1 MQMNITFRQ
10 FGASDSLKEYA
21 REKVDRVN
29 RLLDRA
35 GEAHV
40 VLSLERH
47 LHHADITIHSGSW
60 VLRGREKSED
70 MYASIDL
77 AMDKIERQLRRY
89 KDKLKT
95 HHGRE
100 RVHHRQDLMNQ
111 LGRVRHAVFEMP
123 EEPVEAAPEA
133 PQTEAK
139 VAPSAVVAQA
149 TALAQAAKPI
159 TDESSARMLRTTHLT
174 VKQLTVEEAV
184 MQMNLMNNDFY
195 VFHNAETKAM
205 SVVYRRKDGQY
216 GLIEPHAPE
225 PEPASAAR

>member
-100 RVHHRQDLMNQ
+100 RVHHRQGLVQQ
-111 LGRVRHAVFEMP
+111 LSRVRHAVFDMP
-123 EEPVEAAPEA
+123 DEHHEEAAAEPASQAQSLRAAASA
-133 PQTEAK
+133 PTTEN
-139 VAPSAVVAQA
+139 P
-149 TALAQAAKPI
+149 AAKS
-159 TDESSARMLRTTHLT
+159 DVSSAHRVLRTTHLT
-174 VKQLTVEEAV
+174 VQPMKVDEAV

-195 VFHNAETKAM
+195 VFHNVDSDAM
-205 SVVYRRKDGQY
+205 SVLYRRKDGQY
-216 GLIEPHAPE
+216 GLIEPHE
-225 PEPASAAR
+225 PQANP

>member
-10 FGASDSLKEYA
+10 FGTSDSLKEYA
-21 REKVDRVN
+21 REKVERVN

-111 LGRVRHAVFEMP
+111 LSRVRHAVFEMP
-123 EEPVEAAPEA
+123 EDQQGEAVPESPA
-133 PQTEAK
+133 SGPQA
-139 VAPSAVVAQA
+139 APSAPAPK
-149 TALAQAAKPI
+149 AAKQEDTSP
-159 TDESSARMLRTTHLT
+159 RMLRTTPLT
-174 VKQLTVEEAV
+174 VKQLKVEDAV
-184 MQMNLMNNDFY
+184 MQMNLMDNDFY
-195 VFHNAETKAM
+195 VFHNVESNSM
-205 SVVYRRKDGQY
+205 CVVYRRKDGQY
-216 GLIEPHAPE
+216 GLIEPHE
-225 PEPASAAR
+225 PEAPAAAAGR

>member
-47 LHHADITIHSGSW
+47 LHHADITIHSGAW

-89 KDKLKT
+89 KDKLKS
-95 HHGRE
+95 HHGKE
-100 RVHHRQDLMNQ
+100 RVHHRQELVNQ
-111 LGRVRHAVFEMP
+111 LSRVRHAVFEMSGD
-123 EEPVEAAPEA
+123 EIVEAQAPI
-133 PQTEAK
+133 
-139 VAPSAVVAQA
+139 QA
-149 TALAQAAKPI
+149 TASVQPEAEGSLP
-159 TDESSARMLRTTHLT
+159 RMLRTTHLT
-174 VKQLTVEEAV
+174 VKQLKVEEAV

-195 VFHNAETKAM
+195 VFHNVDTEAM
-205 SVVYRRKDGQY
+205 CVLYRRKDGQY
-216 GLIEPHAPE
+216 GLIEPHE
-225 PEPASAAR
+225 PEVAPAAAAGAR

>member
-10 FGASDSLKEYA
+10 FGTSDSLKEYA

-29 RLLDRA
+29 KLLDRA

-100 RVHHRQDLMNQ
+100 RVHHRQDLVNQ
-111 LGRVRHAVFEMP
+111 LSRVRHAVFEMP
-123 EEPVEAAPEA
+123 GEEPYNPDPE
-133 PQTEAK
+133 PKTQQAK
-139 VAPSAVVAQA
+139 PAPSVQA
-149 TALAQAAKPI
+149 TPAEPASEP
-159 TDESSARMLRTTHLT
+159 RVLRTTHLT
-174 VKQLTVEEAV
+174 VKHLKVEEAV

-195 VFHNAETKAM
+195 VFHNEETNAM
-205 SVVYRRKDGQY
+205 SVLYRRKDGQY
-216 GLIEPHAPE
+216 GLIEPHE
-225 PEPASAAR
+225 PTANP

>member
-47 LHHADITIHSGSW
+47 LHHADITIHSGTW

-89 KDKLKT
+89 KDKLKS

-100 RVHHRQDLMNQ
+100 KVHHRQDLMNQ
-111 LGRVRHAVFEMP
+111 LSRVRHAVFEMP
-123 EEPVEAAPEA
+123 EDDQAPPETQTNGAHAATTAQA
-133 PQTEAK
+133 PQDDS
-139 VAPSAVVAQA
+139 P
-149 TALAQAAKPI
+149 
-159 TDESSARMLRTTHLT
+159 RMLRTTHLT
-174 VKQLTVEEAV
+174 VKQLKVEDAV

-195 VFHNAETKAM
+195 VFHNVETNAM
-205 SVVYRRKDGQY
+205 SVLYRRKDGQY
-216 GLIEPHAPE
+216 GLIEPHE
-225 PEPASAAR
+225 PEAAAAAAAAR

>member
-10 FGASDSLKEYA
+10 FGTSDSLKEYA

-60 VLRGREKSED
+60 ILRGREKSED

-100 RVHHRQDLMNQ
+100 RVHHRQELVDQ
-111 LGRVRHAVFEMP
+111 LSRSVRHAVFDMP
-123 EEPVEAAPEA
+123 EELEAAPAA
-133 PQTEAK
+133 P
-139 VAPSAVVAQA
+139 VAQKA
-149 TALAQAAKPI
+149 PAAEPSK
-159 TDESSARMLRTTHLT
+159 DESTHRVLRTTHLT
-174 VKQLTVEEAV
+174 VKAMQVDEAV

-195 VFHNAETKAM
+195 VFHNVESNAM
-205 SVVYRRKDGQY
+205 CVLYRRKDGQY
-216 GLIEPHAPE
+216 GLIEPHEPPAP
-225 PEPASAAR
+225 

>member
-10 FGASDSLKEYA
+10 FGTSDSLKEYA
-21 REKVDRVN
+21 KEKVERVN

-89 KDKLKT
+89 KDKLKS

-100 RVHHRQDLMNQ
+100 RVHHRQELMNQ
-111 LGRVRHAVFEMP
+111 LSRVRHAVFEMP
-123 EEPVEAAPEA
+123 EEREEGASQAEAASSAPASEA
-133 PQTEAK
+133 
-139 VAPSAVVAQA
+139 
-149 TALAQAAKPI
+149 AA
-159 TDESSARMLRTTHLT
+159 ESSPRMLRTTHLT
-174 VKQLTVEEAV
+174 VKPMKVDEAV

-195 VFHNAETKAM
+195 VFHNVETNAM
-205 SVVYRRKDGQY
+205 SVLYRRKDGQY

-225 PEPASAAR
+225 GQAPTGGR

>member
-10 FGASDSLKEYA
+10 FGTSDSLKEYA

-29 RLLDRA
+29 KLLDRA

-100 RVHHRQDLMNQ
+100 RVHHRQDLVNQ
-111 LGRVRHAVFEMP
+111 LSRVRHAVFEMP
-123 EEPVEAAPEA
+123 GEEEYNASEPQQQARPATPATPATPAAA
-133 PQTEAK
+133 LQQTARAEQ
-139 VAPSAVVAQA
+139 PSDPRV
-149 TALAQAAKPI
+149 
-159 TDESSARMLRTTHLT
+159 LRTTHLT
-174 VKQLTVEEAV
+174 VKQMKVEEAV

-195 VFHNAETKAM
+195 VFHNVGTNAM
-205 SVVYRRKDGQY
+205 SVLYRRKDGQY
-216 GLIEPHAPE
+216 GLIEPHE
-225 PEPASAAR
+225 PTANP

>member
-89 KDKLKT
+89 KDKLKS

-100 RVHHRQDLMNQ
+100 KVHHRQDLMNQ
-111 LGRVRHAVFEMP
+111 LSRVRHAVFEMP
-123 EEPVEAAPEA
+123 EEMQDAAAPEA
-133 PQTEAK
+133 P
-139 VAPSAVVAQA
+139 S
-149 TALAQAAKPI
+149 AQAAPAPEP
-159 TDESSARMLRTTHLT
+159 TQPAESSHRVLRTTHLT
-174 VKQLTVEEAV
+174 VKQLKVEDAV
-184 MQMNLMNNDFY
+184 MQMNLMNTDFY
-195 VFHNAETKAM
+195 VFHNAETNSM
-205 SVVYRRKDGQY
+205 CVVYRRKDGAY
-216 GLIEPHAPE
+216 GLIEPHAPDAA
-225 PEPASAAR
+225 PAAAAGR

>member
-89 KDKLKT
+89 KDKLKS

-100 RVHHRQDLMNQ
+100 KVHHRQDLMNQ
-111 LGRVRHAVFEMP
+111 LSRVRHAVFELP
-123 EEPVEAAPEA
+123 EEQHEEASPAAENLAQTVAAAPPPES
-133 PQTEAK
+133 AK
-139 VAPSAVVAQA
+139 QPESAHRV
-149 TALAQAAKPI
+149 
-159 TDESSARMLRTTHLT
+159 LRTTHLT
-174 VKQLTVEEAV
+174 VKQLKVEDAV

-195 VFHNAETKAM
+195 VFQNAETNSM
-205 SVVYRRKDGQY
+205 CVVYRRKDGQY

-225 PEPASAAR
+225 AGAAAAAK

>member
-1 MQMNITFRQ
+1 MQLNITFRQ
-10 FGASDSLKEYA
+10 FGSSDALREYA
-21 REKVDRVN
+21 REKVERVN

-60 VLRGREKSED
+60 VLRGRDKSED

-89 KDKLKT
+89 KDKLKS

-111 LGRVRHAVFEMP
+111 LSRVRHAIFEMP
-123 EEPVEAAPEA
+123 EELENLEDSEAAAPQAEA
-133 PQTEAK
+133 PA
-139 VAPSAVVAQA
+139 APSAA
-149 TALAQAAKPI
+149 P
-159 TDESSARMLRTTHLT
+159 RMVRTSHLE
-174 VKQLTVEEAV
+174 VKAMSVDEAV
-184 MQMNLMNNDFY
+184 MQMNLMDNDFY
-195 VFHNAETKAM
+195 VFHSVETNAM
-205 SVVYRRKDGQY
+205 SIIYRRKDGQY
-216 GLIEPHAPE
+216 GLIEPHSSS
-225 PEPASAAR
+225 ASAPAPTP

>member
-1 MQMNITFRQ
+1 MQLNITFRQ

-47 LHHADITIHSGSW
+47 LHHADITIHSGAW
-60 VLRGREKSED
+60 ILRGREKSDD

-89 KDKLKT
+89 RDKLKS
-95 HHGRE
+95 HHGKE
-100 RVHHRQDLMNQ
+100 KVHHRQDLVNN
-111 LGRVRHAVFEMP
+111 LKVRHDVFEVHDG
-123 EEPVEAAPEA
+123 EEAAEPSSPAALQAAPAAEA
-133 PQTEAK
+133 PQKVTESG
-139 VAPSAVVAQA
+139 VARLV
-149 TALAQAAKPI
+149 
-159 TDESSARMLRTTHLT
+159 RTTHLAIQSLS
-174 VKQLTVEEAV
+174 VDDAV

-195 VFHNAETKAM
+195 VFQNQQSQAL
-205 SVVYRRKDGQY
+205 SIVYRRKEGGF
-216 GLIEPHAPE
+216 GLIEPHLPEAPV
-225 PEPASAAR
+225 AATGT

>member
-89 KDKLKT
+89 KDKLKS

-100 RVHHRQDLMNQ
+100 KVHHRQDLMNQ
-111 LGRVRHAVFEMP
+111 LSRVRHAVFEMP
-123 EEPVEAAPEA
+123 GDEDVNASEPQANDAQQAASAQPEA
-133 PQTEAK
+133 P
-139 VAPSAVVAQA
+139 
-149 TALAQAAKPI
+149 
-159 TDESSARMLRTTHLT
+159 RMLRTTHLT
-174 VKQLTVEEAV
+174 VKQLKVEDAV

-195 VFHNAETKAM
+195 VFHNVETNAM
-205 SVVYRRKDGQY
+205 SVLYRRKDGQY
-216 GLIEPHAPE
+216 GLIEPHE
-225 PEPASAAR
+225 PEQAAATGTR

>member
-10 FGASDSLKEYA
+10 FGTSDALKEYA

-89 KDKLKT
+89 KDKLKS

-100 RVHHRQDLMNQ
+100 RVHHRQDLVNQ
-111 LGRVRHAVFEMP
+111 LSRVRHAVFEMP
-123 EEPVEAAPEA
+123 GEEGAAPTEAEAAPA
-133 PQTEAK
+133 N
-139 VAPSAVVAQA
+139 
-149 TALAQAAKPI
+149 QAAKQ
-159 TDESSARMLRTTHLT
+159 ESPDVLPRMLRTTHLT
-174 VKQLTVEEAV
+174 VKQLKVEEAV

-195 VFHNAETKAM
+195 VFHNVETNAM
-205 SVVYRRKDGQY
+205 NVLYRRKDGQY
-216 GLIEPHAPE
+216 GLIEPHE
-225 PEPASAAR
+225 PEQATAAAAGAR